1 MPAMNNPLT
10 FLLVGV
16 FVGIYSGVMGLG
28 GGTVMIPI
36 MVLVLG
42 LTQKQANATSLAV
55 MLPPV
60 MLPAIIQFYRNGLI
74 KVNIACWMAVGV
86 VAGSIVGW
94 KIASMLDEYAL
105 KLVFGFVLMYIAGYT
120 IFNTFGPQHLV
131 RSMVLAGVFSI
142 LAAGAFIALRWVEA
156 KPA

>member
-1 MPAMNNPLT
+1 MNNPIVFLT
-10 FLLVGV
+10 VGV

-36 MVLVLG
+36 MVLLLG
-42 LTQKQANATSLAV
+42 LTQKEANATSLAV

-86 VAGSIVGW
+86 VAGSILGW
-94 KIASMLDEYAL
+94 KVASMLDDYAL

-131 RSMVLAGVFSI
+131 RSMLLAGIFAL
-142 LAAGAFIALRWVEA
+142 LAAAAFLTLRYLEA